1 MMYMVEIKA
10 AADAVSDSDV
20 VLESQPPSTST
31 PRYPPIGHHHVAKGS
46 II

>member
-1 MMYMVEIKA
+1 MMYMVEMKA
-10 AADAVSDSDV
+10 AADAVSDSDA

-31 PRYPPIGHHHVAKGS
+31 PLYPLIGHPPVAKGG